1 MANTTGL
8 PSERDLENT
17 VLYFNSFYGS
27 GDINYTQNEVDAVVG
42 YFLKRGFDQIA
53 AVNTGGVLLE
63 QAKRDSVPVFKL
75 LDTLEGINDV
85 QLSNV
90 VAQII
95 NANRRKTS
103 SIGYKQQSKNQLFD
117 QRNIIVWHGS
127 ICSRKISTQES

>member
-95 NANRRKTS
+95 NSNRRKTS
-103 SIGYKQQSKNQLFD
+103 SIGYRQQSENQLFD
-117 QRNIIVWHGS
+117 QRNIIV
-127 ICSRKISTQES
+127 

>member
-103 SIGYKQQSKNQLFD
+103 SIGYKQQSENQLFD
-117 QRNIIVWHGS
+117 QRNIIV
-127 ICSRKISTQES
+127 